1 MERYSS
7 VTMSLGILEKYLEER
22 IKMMAVLRAKES
34 HYSNDFPFLT
44 CWRCSYRSPTLE
56 YEKVITWPD
65 MFALRQFGQPLTDL

>member
-1 MERYSS
+1 
-7 VTMSLGILEKYLEER
+7 
-22 IKMMAVLRAKES
+22 MMAVLRAKES

-44 CWRCSYRSPTLE
+44 CWGCSYRSPSLE

>member
-22 IKMMAVLRAKES
+22 IKVMAVHRAKES
-34 HYSNDFPFLT
+34 HYSNDSPFLI
-44 CWRCSYRSPTLE
+44 CWDCSYRSSTLE
-56 YEKVITWPD
+56 YEKLITWPD